1 MQPHVLT
8 GIEELPREY
17 QIKLVTSAIFTAVYR
32 LWILLLE
39 KVKRSKENGR
49 YERYLTDYLKICKA
63 SQAMNIPKLSGKF
76 THIYRGEKQNHTKQK
91 NNNNKK
97 HTTKLLVLACL
108 PEAKY
113 SQIYILWKSSW
124 PFSSLVLSWK
134 NLSINSIHHYIWK
147 VMFQL
152 APCQN
157 HSSNR
162 KILKKKSQMVPGL
175 LGILCHAED
184 VLVYDRNKNEHDE
197 FWDTFNKL
205 ALLWMRLTEK
215 RNR

>member
-17 QIKLVTSAIFTAVYR
+17 QIKLVTSAIFRAVYR

-76 THIYRGEKQNHTKQK
+76 THIYRGEKQKQKHTKQK

-124 PFSSLVLSWK
+124 PFSSVVLSWK

-152 APCQN
+152 APV
-157 HSSNR
+157 R
-162 KILKKKSQMVPGL
+162 I
-175 LGILCHAED
+175 
-184 VLVYDRNKNEHDE
+184 
-197 FWDTFNKL
+197 TL
-205 ALLWMRLTEK
+205 ATEK
-215 RNR
+215 FWKRNLRWCQGFLASFAMQKMCWFMTEIKMSMMNFEILSTSWPCSEWG